1 MELVKSGTHINFMS
15 ARKIAYALS
24 GLFIILSIIS
34 LFLYKGLN
42 YGIDFAGGTLIQVRF
57 PNAIRAQDIRN
68 ALKPIGLEGALI
80 QGVGTLK
87 NNEFLIRTSM
97 SDESTKGF
105 SAKLENTLHTAFGET
120 NVDVRRIE
128 MVGST
133 VSKDLKQ
140 KGILSLFYAGI
151 GILIYVWWRFELRFS
166 LGAIVAL
173 IHDVIITVGIFSI
186 TGKEVS
192 LPIIA
197 ALLTIV
203 GYSLNDTIVVFD
215 RIRENMKKQ
224 GKNVGIIE
232 LLNSSINQTL
242 SRTLLTS
249 LTTFL
254 VVFCLFIF
262 GGSVIHNFA
271 FAMLIG
277 VLVGTYSSIF
287 VASPVVLLLAGN
299 KDKKRG

>member
-1 MELVKSGTHINFMS
+1 MELIKPGTHIDFMG
-15 ARKIAYALS
+15 ARKIAYILS
-24 GLFIILSIIS
+24 GLFIIISIIS

-57 PNAIRAQDIRN
+57 NKAVQTQDIRD
-68 ALKPIGLEGALI
+68 ALKPIGLGGALI
-80 QGVGTLK
+80 QGVGNLK
-87 NNEFLIRTSM
+87 DEEFLIRTSM

-105 SAKLENTLHTAFGET
+105 SVKLEDSLNTAFGET

-186 TGKEVS
+186 TGREVS
-192 LPIIA
+192 LPVIA

-215 RIRENMKKQ
+215 RVRENMKKQ
-224 GKNVGIIE
+224 GKNIGITG

-262 GGSVIHNFA
+262 GGSVIHTFA
-271 FAMLIG
+271 FAMMIG
-277 VLVGTYSSIF
+277 VIVGTYSSIF
-287 VASPVVLLLAGN
+287 VASPVILLLAGN

>member
-15 ARKIAYALS
+15 ARKIAYTLS

-57 PNAIRAQDIRN
+57 TKEVRAQDIRN
-68 ALKPIGLEGALI
+68 ALKPIGLGGALI

-87 NNEFLIRTSM
+87 DNEFLIRTSM

-105 SAKLENTLHTAFGET
+105 SAKLENTLNTAFGDA

-166 LGAIVAL
+166 LGAVVAL

-215 RIRENMKKQ
+215 RVRENMKKQ
-224 GKNVGIIE
+224 GKDIGIIE

-249 LTTFL
+249 LTTFV

-271 FAMLIG
+271 FAMMVGII
-277 VLVGTYSSIF
+277 VGTYSSIF
-287 VASPVVLLLAGN
+287 VASPVVLLLAGD
-299 KDKKRG
+299 KDKR

>member
-1 MELVKSGTHINFMS
+1 MELVKSGTHINFMG
-15 ARKIAYALS
+15 ARKIAYTLS
-24 GLFIILSIIS
+24 GLFIIISIIS
-34 LFLYKGLN
+34 LFLYKGIN

-57 PNAIRAQDIRN
+57 TKEVRVQDIRN
-68 ALKPIGLEGALI
+68 ALKPIGLGGALI

-87 NNEFLIRTSM
+87 DEEFLIRTSM

-105 SAKLENTLHTAFGET
+105 SAKLEDSLNTAFGET

-215 RIRENMKKQ
+215 RVRENMKKQ

-277 VLVGTYSSIF
+277 VIVGTYSSMF